1 MHIETDLYPIHAQR
15 LFDIQQRL
23 QKPLPDV
30 LATLIDLGQEQF
42 IDPLADDAQPSAL
55 YAALE
60 DIGFIGCLDA
70 DESLAAD
77 YKHRTYRWKN
87 RHPFINLL
95 ALS

>member
-1 MHIETDLYPIHAQR
+1 MHIETDLDPIHAQR

-30 LATLIDLGQEQF
+30 LATLIDLGQERF
-42 IDPLADDAQPSAL
+42 IAPFADEEQPSPL

-60 DIGFIGCLDA
+60 DIGFIGCFDA

-77 YKHRTYRWKN
+77 YKQQLDFSPKCGSSR
-87 RHPFINLL
+87 
-95 ALS
+95 